1 MNHDQAESLRRK
13 IETSK
18 NPKQAKTIAFVSGKG
33 GVGKSNIAVNF
44 SLELSSQGKKVL
56 LVDLDIGMGNV
67 EILLGLQA
75 KKTVVNMLQD
85 FLPIYDIMEVGPNN
99 LNYIAG
105 GSGLTSLF
113 SLDENKMN
121 YFLEQY
127 QSIVQTFDY
136 IVFDMG
142 AGASQTSIE
151 FVLASDECIVITT
164 PEPTS
169 ITDAYSM
176 IKHIISYKETMPIY
190 LVLNRADTPK
200 SGERTIARFQKVISQ
215 FLGVDLKLLGILPE
229 DKAVTSA
236 VIEQA
241 PFILAN
247 SRSQIARSIKRLV
260 TDYRRQLEGVQSN
273 EATTFVD
280 RLKSLLINKGR

>member
-1 MNHDQAESLRRK
+1 MTHDQAESLRRK

-18 NPKQAKTIAFVSGKG
+18 NPKHAKTISFVSGKG

-44 SLELSSQGKKVL
+44 SLELSNQGKKVL
-56 LVDLDIGMGNV
+56 LIDLDIGMGNV

-75 KKTVVNMLQD
+75 KKTIVNMLQD

-127 QSIVQTFDY
+127 QSIVQSFDY
-136 IVFDMG
+136 IIFDMG
-142 AGASQTSIE
+142 AGATQASIE

-176 IKHIISYKETMPIY
+176 IKHIISYKESMPIY
-190 LVLNRADTPK
+190 LVLNRADNPK
-200 SGERTIARFQKVISQ
+200 NGERTVARFQNVILQ
-215 FLGVDLKLLGILPE
+215 FLGVELKLLGILPE
-229 DKAVTSA
+229 DKAVTAA

-241 PFILAN
+241 PFVIAN
-247 SRSQIARSIKRLV
+247 NRSQIAKSIKRLV
-260 TDYRRQLEGVQSN
+260 THYTRQQEGVQAN
-273 EATTFVD
+273 EASTFVD
-280 RLKSLLINKGR
+280 RLKNLLIHKGR